1 MNLLIVIVNYKTAD
15 LTIDC
20 LRSLAP
26 EIGANPGVRVVI
38 TDNQSGDDSV
48 ARLSNFIAQQ
58 NLAATFEVLPL
69 DRNGGFAFGNNGALK
84 PYLAQKPDYVL
95 LLNPDTVVH
104 RGAIHALVEFMN
116 THDAVGIA
124 GSRLEDPDGTPQRS
138 AFRFPSIASEFERG
152 IRLGFV
158 SKMLAS
164 RVVAPPVPEV
174 AAPTDWVAGASMII
188 RPAVFDRVGLM
199 DEKYFMYFEEVD
211 FCLQAKRAG
220 WPCWYV
226 PGSRVIHLVG
236 AASELSDARKHRKR
250 RPKYWFDS
258 RRRYFVKN
266 HGLIY
271 AALADLAFV
280 VGFTLWRLRRFVQR
294 KDDTDPPKLLSDS
307 IRNSVFLRGG
317 ASA

>member
-20 LRSLAP
+20 LRSLVP
-26 EIGANPGVRVVI
+26 EIGADPGVRVVI

-48 ARLSNFIAQQ
+48 ARLNNFIAQQ

-84 PYLAQKPDYVL
+84 PHLGHHPAYVL

-104 RGAIHALVEFMN
+104 RSAIHALVDFMN

-138 AFRFPSIASEFERG
+138 AFRFPTISSEFERG
-152 IRLGFV
+152 IRLGIV

-164 RVVAPPVPEV
+164 RVVAPPVSEENSPS
-174 AAPTDWVAGASMII
+174 DWVAGASMII